1 MILKSEDEEAA
12 ERPISFLLFWF
23 LVLREELVIVV
34 AGAAWESG
42 KPGFGFPL
50 SHPAPA
56 GAVGMW
62 ESRAV
67 CEISKGRWK
76 AWESCFCFSTLS
88 TAPAFPQPFPWVTAS
103 SREAVA
109 IRF

>member
-23 LVLREELVIVV
+23 LVLREELVIV
-34 AGAAWESG
+34 
-42 KPGFGFPL
+42 
-50 SHPAPA
+50 
-56 GAVGMW
+56 
-62 ESRAV
+62 
-67 CEISKGRWK
+67 
-76 AWESCFCFSTLS
+76 
-88 TAPAFPQPFPWVTAS
+88 PWVTAS